1 MINVNTNYLG
11 LSLKNPLIV
20 GSSRLTGEL
29 NTLKQCVDKGAA
41 AVVIKSLFEEQIVKE
56 AESKISKNNMEEHYF
71 WFKEAEKKVL
81 DLSFD
86 QNIQHY
92 LDYVI
97 SVKQSVEVPVI
108 SSINCV
114 SSKGWPKFASEIEK
128 AGADALELNIGG
140 FPFDPKISGAEIENA
155 YFNIVREV
163 KANVNIPVSVKIGHY
178 FTNILSFVNGLVEAG
193 ADGIVLFNRYFRPD
207 IDIDSRKLIA
217 SDNLSSPND
226 YLISMR
232 WIGLLVANKVNCHLV
247 ASTGIHDYKA
257 VVKQI
262 LAGANAVQ
270 LCSTLYLNGVD
281 IIEKINNDLISWME
295 SKGYNS
301 LDDFRSSSLDLQ
313 SADASFER
321 IQYIKRSFN
330 D

>member
-1 MINVNTNYLG
+1 MVNISTNYLG

-29 NTLKQCVDKGAA
+29 NTLKQCVDSGAA
-41 AVVIKSLFEEQIVKE
+41 AVVLKSLFEEQIVKE
-56 AESKISKNNMEEHYF
+56 AESKISKNNLEEHYF
-71 WFKEAEKKVL
+71 WFKEAEQKVL

-86 QNIQHY
+86 QNMQRY
-92 LDYVI
+92 LDFVLE
-97 SVKQSVEVPVI
+97 VKSKVDVPVI

-114 SSKGWPKFASEIEK
+114 SSKGWPKFASDIEK
-128 AGADALELNIGG
+128 TGADALELNIGI
-140 FPFDPKISGAEIENA
+140 FPFDTKTTSAEIENT
-155 YFNIVREV
+155 YFDIIREV
-163 KANVNIPVSVKIGHY
+163 KANVNIPVSVKIGPY

-207 IDIDSRKLIA
+207 IDLDSRKLVA
-217 SDNLSSPND
+217 SDNLSSPDD
-226 YLISMR
+226 YLIAMR
-232 WIGLLVANKVNCHLV
+232 WIGLLVANKINCDFV
-247 ASTGIHDYKA
+247 ASTGIHNYEA

-270 LCSTLYLNGVD
+270 LCSTLYLNGID
-281 IIEKINNDLISWME
+281 TIEKINNNLISWME
-295 SKGYNS
+295 NKGYNS
-301 LDDFRSSSLDLQ
+301 LEDFRSSSLDLQ
-313 SADASFER
+313 SVDASFER